1 MAAEPLGTE
10 AHDRGLVHRDIKP
23 ANILIEKGT
32 GRVKIA
38 DFGIARG
45 LGATARM
52 TAGPGVLGTPLYM
65 RPEQAQGK
73 PRARTSIIAP
83 TCTLLAPRSSTF

>member
-1 MAAEPLGTE
+1 MLEAERLKII
-10 AHDRGLVHRDIKP
+10 HRDIKP
-23 ANILIEKGT
+23 ENLLLDHDN
-32 GRVKIA
+32 RVKIA

-65 RPEQAQGK
+65 SPEQAQGK